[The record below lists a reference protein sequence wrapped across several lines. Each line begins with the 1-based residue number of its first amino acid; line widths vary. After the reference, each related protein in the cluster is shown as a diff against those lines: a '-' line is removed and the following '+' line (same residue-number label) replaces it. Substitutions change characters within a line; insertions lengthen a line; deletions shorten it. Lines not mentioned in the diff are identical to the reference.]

1 MSNRIYME
9 VKIQNDSDAALTCFK
24 KQLAT
29 ASGWDGTWVPDSKVN
44 AVILPGQSAEWRVEG
59 ELVAKPILGGAPIS
73 GAEARVWYRVGNTG
87 GELYVHV
94 NSPLVESQ
102 YGNTFHVWA
111 PPGFEASHSGG
122 QKGANNRARLTI
134 RLRRSAKRTVPGFKP
149 SVNGLHFSN
158 HDWSPNLPAMT
169 VGSLWN
175 QLLARLGGKAAN
187 ELGIGHVDDNWLP
200 LTQASQGMCG
210 GMVYTVMD
218 YYYQRLLPPDQTTP
232 PQSASDE
239 LFQFIRQRLLDSF
252 DIFGTGFRWL
262 AYSSPHYPSGDEGVL
277 QTLGLARGRAWVSLR
292 EEWPKI
298 RDDIDAGRLSP
309 VGLVQT
315 DSLDI
320 GANHQVL
327 GYAYKQ
333 SGQSVDLWIYNP
345 TTPGDHID
353 DQVLRFDI
361 TDTTHAIRVQRLSGG
376 EEIVNKRI
384 YAILH
389 LEGYQPKA
397 APRGHLPLPP
407 HVVTLAA
414 GTPSYRVVAGTATK
428 EDQTPCKETVRW
440 GLWQVTTAQTFEVQ
454 TSGFTRPGGGPLAVT
469 WEVGGQKLNANAGK
483 LQLGVGG
490 RMHALDYAVGQ
501 SDLMLTLTSGSGAS
515 EDYEVSVKANV
526 AEPDHSASGSA
537 SAAFDSAG
545 LIDGLYPGDLE
556 KWGRCLKRLVPDRAD
571 WNVFHMPG
579 PDPKF
584 NVGDWLARV
593 RDHIDSVPDLK
604 PDARAAVGKLVDLRA
619 QQPGVQIPFASKA
632 VDVSAPTLNV
642 SRRFIR

>member
-9 VKIQNDSDAALTCFK
+9 VVIQNESDVTLTCFK
-24 KQLAT
+24 KQVAHGDWT
-29 ASGWDGTWVPDSKVN
+29 DPWYPDSKTN
-44 AVILPGQSAEWRVEG
+44 AVIPPRQSAEWRAEG
-59 ELVAKPILGGAPIS
+59 ELLAKPLFGGAPTT

-94 NSPLVESQ
+94 DSPLIESQ

-134 RLRRSAKRTVPGFKP
+134 RLRRSARRAVPHFAP

-175 QLLARLGGKAAN
+175 QLLARLGGAAAN
-187 ELGIGHVDDNWLP
+187 KLGIGHVDDNWLP

-218 YYYQRLLPPDQTTP
+218 YYNQRLLPPDQTTP

-262 AYSSPHYPSGDEGVL
+262 AYSSPHYPDGDEGVL

-315 DSLDI
+315 GSLDI

-345 TTPGDHID
+345 TTPAAHID
-353 DQVLRFDI
+353 EQVLRFDI
-361 TDTTHAIRVQRLSGG
+361 TDTAHAIRVQRLSGG
-376 EEIVNKRI
+376 EEVVGKRI

-389 LEGYQPKA
+389 MEGYQPKV
-397 APRGHLPLPP
+397 APRGHLPVPP
-407 HVVTLAA
+407 HVVTLSADNPTYTVVG
-414 GTPSYRVVAGTATK
+414 GTTGK
-428 EDQTPCKETVRW
+428 EDHTPCGDKVRW
-440 GLWQVTTAQTFEVQ
+440 GLWPVATAQTFTVE
-454 TSGFTRPGGGPLAVT
+454 TSGFTRPSGGPLAVI
-469 WEVGGQKLNANAGK
+469 WEVGGQKLNANSGK
-483 LQLGVGG
+483 LQLGIAG
-490 RMHALDYAVGQ
+490 RTHALDYAIGQ
-501 SDLMLTLTSGSGAS
+501 AGLMLTLTSGVGAS
-515 EDYEVSVKANV
+515 EDYEASIKVTV

-537 SAAFDSAG
+537 IAAFDSAG
-545 LIDGLYPGDLE
+545 LIDGPYPGDLE
-556 KWGRCLKRLVPDRAD
+556 KWGQCLGKLIPGRAD

-584 NVGDWLARV
+584 NVNDWLARIH
-593 RDHIDSVPDLK
+593 DHINSIADLK
-604 PDARAAVGKLVDLRA
+604 PDARAALGKLVDLRA
-619 QQPGVQIPFASKA
+619 QQPGVQTPLVSKA
-632 VDVSAPTLNV
+632 ANVAAPALNV
-642 SRRFIR
+642 SKRFIR